1 MKAKFTVLVAASLST
16 FATPVRVK
24 SWPIVPDWTFHDL
37 RRTATTGMARL
48 DVAPHVADAILN
60 HKDGTISGVAA
71 IYNQYDYLKDSQL
84 ALKKWEKHVL
94 KQISAA

>member
-1 MKAKFTVLVAASLST
+1 
-16 FATPVRVK
+16 
-24 SWPIVPDWTFHDL
+24 
-37 RRTATTGMARL
+37 MARL
-48 DVAPHVADAILN
+48 DIAPHVADAILN